1 MKLKYSDF
9 SLRTRRVTLHEP
21 AGDTVTI
28 HRAAC
33 DGARN
38 LPLRPVRLTGVS
50 VSDFV
55 PRDVRTSLFVDQAL
69 ERRKRVEDLVSEVRK
84 RYEVDARKDAPRGR
98 FERATESAHG
108 AMLVPAS
115 LLEPKPR
122 R

>member
-1 MKLKYSDF
+1 M
-9 SLRTRRVTLHEP
+9 RTRRVTLPEP
-21 AGDTVTI
+21 VSDSVTI

-33 DGARN
+33 DAAKT

-55 PRDVRTSLFVDQAL
+55 PRDVRTTLFVDEAL
-69 ERRKRVEDLVSEVRK
+69 ERRKRVEDLVAEVRK
-84 RYEVDARKDAPRGR
+84 RYEVETRGEAPRGR
-98 FERATESAHG
+98 FERASEAAHG